1 MSTISYHSN
10 ILHEYGVMC
19 LAGLMLDYTSNVPVD
34 LDLIKFGGGGGG
46 GFLHVFQA
54 DSYYYYYNR

>member
-34 LDLIKFGGGGGG
+34 LDLIKFGVC
-46 GFLHVFQA
+46 FLHVFQA